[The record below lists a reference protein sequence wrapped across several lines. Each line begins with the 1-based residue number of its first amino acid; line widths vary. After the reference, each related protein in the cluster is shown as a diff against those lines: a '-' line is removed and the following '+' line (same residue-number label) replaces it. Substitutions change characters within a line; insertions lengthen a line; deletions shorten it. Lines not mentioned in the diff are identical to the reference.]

1 MKKYILFPLFCG
13 LLLTGCGMIHE
24 SSDTAA
30 SPAEKVTSA
39 ETVTE
44 TSPAEIVP
52 ADWDIH

>member
-1 MKKYILFPLFCG
+1 MKKYILFPLLCG